1 MNFSLCANMSGF
13 CSDSHIF
20 CAHDIT
26 DCYVSH
32 TIVNAYNCR
41 CYVCMSC
48 ALYAAAVQLDNGAQ
62 VLSFCFILFL
72 ITVPDG
78 SL

>member
-1 MNFSLCANMSGF
+1 M
-13 CSDSHIF
+13 
-20 CAHDIT
+20 
-26 DCYVSH
+26 H
-32 TIVNAYNCR
+32 TTVDAMCV
-41 CYVCMSC
+41 CVYVCVCVCVCVCLCVCVCMLC